1 MLCLRTVFAN
11 LLAFV
16 LLIGPLI
23 FIHELGHLI
32 AAKLV
37 DVKVNRFSIGLG
49 PALLK
54 LRIGETEYVL
64 APIPLGGYVSMLGQ
78 RPDEDFLPSEADRAL
93 HNKPLWARYLVLGAG
108 PAANLLLPILVY
120 FFYFVVNHVMVTPA
134 IIGTVTPGSA
144 AEAAGLQQGDRIVSI
159 EGRDVRSW
167 EEMAQRV
174 AKAPGRELQL
184 QIDRAGKRLDRAVT
198 PSKTIHRNSLG
209 VAETRGR
216 LGVLTVFYSPQIG
229 IVDLDSPA
237 YAEGLRTGDV
247 VTSINGEPVKT
258 VEELEQLLAIEGRR
272 DALIRLTYLR
282 PVAVHTTTGTL
293 LFYESHHAQLL
304 PRKNDAG
311 EPVIGLLPARSF
323 VRAVDPGSPA
333 AAAGIRAGDHIL
345 GIDGEPF
352 THWVLV
358 QETFA
363 RKRDRPVR
371 LELQSPGEPS
381 RIVEVTLGELKWR
394 EIYGQD
400 RTLPWFGAHPYDK
413 YDQAPPEH
421 VRGRFTYALSK
432 ALDETWTSIHMTW
445 TTLLQ
450 MFTLERGVE
459 ELSSFIGI
467 YTVAGTAY
475 ERGPGDFLLL
485 LGLLSVNL
493 GIINLLPIPVLDG
506 GHLMFFTI
514 EAIRRRPLGQRSREI
529 ASAIGLFIIVVLLF
543 IAARNDIVRYWL

>member
-1 MLCLRTVFAN
+1 VVCFATVFAN

-23 FIHELGHLI
+23 FIHELGHLV

-54 LRIGETEYVL
+54 LRVGETEYVL

-78 RPDEDFLPSEADRAL
+78 RPDDDYLASEADRAL
-93 HNKPLWARYLVLGAG
+93 QNKPLWARYFVLGAG
-108 PAANLLLPILVY
+108 PAANLLLPIVVY
-120 FFYFVVNHVMVTPA
+120 FFYFVIHHMMVTPA

-144 AEAAGLQQGDRIVSI
+144 AEVAGLQQGDRIVSI

-167 EEMAQRV
+167 DEMAQRV
-174 AKAPGRELQL
+174 ARAPGHELEV
-184 QIDRAGKRLDRAVT
+184 QIDRDGKRLDRAIT
-198 PSKTIHRNSLG
+198 PKKTIHRNSLG
-209 VAETRGR
+209 VPETRGR
-216 LGVLTVFYSPQIG
+216 LGVLTVFYAPQIG
-229 IVDLDSPA
+229 IVDLESPA
-237 YAEGLRTGDV
+237 YLEGLRTGDV
-247 VTSINGEPVKT
+247 ITSINGEPVKT
-258 VEELEQLLAIEGRR
+258 IEELEQLLAMESQR

-282 PVAVHTTTGTL
+282 AVEVPAMMGKL
-293 LFYESHHAQLL
+293 LVYQSHHAQLL
-304 PRKNDAG
+304 PRKDELG
-311 EPVIGLLPARSF
+311 QRTTGILPARAF
-323 VRAVDPGSPA
+323 VRAIDPGSPA
-333 AAAGIRAGDHIL
+333 QQAGILPGDHIL
-345 GIDGEPF
+345 TIDGEPF

-363 RKRDRPVR
+363 RKRGEPIR
-371 LELQSPGEPS
+371 LELQSPGASP
-381 RIVEVTLGELKWR
+381 RKVEVPLGELKWR

-400 RTLPWFGAHPYDK
+400 RSRPWFGAHPYDK
-413 YDQAPPEH
+413 FDQAPPEP

-445 TTLLQ
+445 TTLVQ
-450 MFTLERGVE
+450 MFTLERGVD

-514 EAIRRRPLGQRSREI
+514 EAIRRRPMGQRAREI
-529 ASAIGLFIIVVLLF
+529 ASALGLFVIVVLLF